1 MATLHLLSHSP
12 FSDTR
17 LDSCLRLLGP
27 GDGLL
32 LCGDATY
39 ALQPTGRHAQ
49 ALARLDDGIEL
60 FALAEDVQA
69 RALQAGPALQ
79 LIDYP
84 QFVALSCRFD
94 KVNSWL

>member
-39 ALQPTGRHAQ
+39 ALQPASRHIR
-49 ALARLDDGIEL
+49 ALAQLDEGIEL
-60 FALAEDVQA
+60 FTLEEDMQA
-69 RALQAGPALQ
+69 RALQAGPVQ
-79 LIDYP
+79 VIDYP
-84 QFVALSCRFD
+84 QFVALACRFD